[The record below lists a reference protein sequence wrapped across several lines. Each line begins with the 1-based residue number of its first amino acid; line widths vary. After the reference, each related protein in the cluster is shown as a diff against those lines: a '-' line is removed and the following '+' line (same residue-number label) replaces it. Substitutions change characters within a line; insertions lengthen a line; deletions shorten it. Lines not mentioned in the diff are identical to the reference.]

1 MISASASRLPR
12 HATSVPP
19 SESSGAAY
27 STTTSSGASA
37 RAVTRSKA
45 ALVAT
50 RGSVRFQLQLAAA
63 QGAQQAVRY
72 EFEKLKKSGEE
83 RWNALAAGLEVAWKD
98 LTA

>member
-1 MISASASRLPR
+1 MMTRD
-12 HATSVPP
+12 
-19 SESSGAAY
+19 AY
-27 STTTSSGASA
+27 VVNMEAQLMGWAHELA
-37 RAVTRSKA
+37 WLRSKA

-83 RWNALAAGLEVAWKD
+83 RWDAVAAGLEVAWKD

>member
-1 MISASASRLPR
+1 MMPREAYVAKMEARLMGWA
-12 HATSVPP
+12 HELAWL
-19 SESSGAAY
+19 
-27 STTTSSGASA
+27 
-37 RAVTRSKA
+37 RSKA

-63 QGAQQAVRY
+63 QGAHQAVRH

-83 RWNALAAGLEVAWKD
+83 RWDAVAACLEVAWKD